1 MNEIIYQREPYKAI
15 LREVLKH
22 QRSSRPELT
31 NKYLAERIPL
41 QATYLSKFFNDQDSH
56 LKDETLYRLSK
67 LLHLNEEE
75 IDYLV
80 LLKNYETSETPERQ
94 QYLYTKI
101 QNILQNKRV
110 EMGGAT
116 LRERTALEAK
126 YLLNPK
132 CMLVQLS
139 LFIDKYK
146 ENPRLLC
153 HPLGLSLDQLI
164 ESLDIIEENGFITR
178 EGDPFSIK
186 EVRSANFHIEANELL
201 RLHQQLMKSLILPR
215 LQETTEK
222 NKKSFLVTFNMDE
235 ESYQQCLH
243 QFDLF
248 VAEIRKIA
256 QKSEAE
262 GVYQLSFDLF
272 KWC

>member
-1 MNEIIYQREPYKAI
+1 MNEIIFKREAYKSI

-22 QRSSRPELT
+22 QRSERSELT

-56 LKDETLYRLSK
+56 LKDETLYRLCK
-67 LLHLNEEE
+67 LLHLSEEE
-75 IDYLV
+75 IDYV
-80 LLKNYETSETPERQ
+80 ALLKNYETSETPERQ
-94 QYLYTKI
+94 HYLLSKI
-101 QNILQNKRV
+101 EAILLKRQL
-110 EMGGAT
+110 ETGAAT
-116 LRERTALEAK
+116 LKERTALEAK

-139 LFIDKYK
+139 LFIESYQK
-146 ENPRLLC
+146 NPRLLC
-153 HPLGLSLDQLI
+153 HPLGLSLEQLMEI
-164 ESLDIIEENGFITR
+164 LDIIEENGFISR
-178 EGDPFSIK
+178 DGDPFSIK
-186 EVRSANFHIEANELL
+186 EVRAANFHIEANELL
-201 RLHQQLMKSLILPR
+201 RLHQQLMKSLIIPR
-215 LQETTEK
+215 LQETNEK
-222 NKKSFLVTFNMDE
+222 NKKSFLVTFNMDQ

-248 VAEIRKIA
+248 VSEVRKIA
-256 QKSEAE
+256 QKSQPD